1 MIMEGDS
8 PEYGP
13 LLTAEGVSNYLRQ
26 SGHEMKDREVFI
38 VLLLNV
44 KNRIIAEEIV
54 SVGILDG
61 AIIHPREVFKA
72 AIVGSAAGIIV
83 AHNHPSGDPTPSIV
97 DGETT
102 KRLREAG
109 KILGIPL
116 IDHVIISPGEVN
128 NFYSFR
134 EKSDWNRYQ
143 GQINQADGG
152 ELVDD

>member
-1 MIMEGDS
+1 MRTIRWQMIMEDG

-13 LLTAEGVSNYLRQ
+13 LLTAQSVSDYLRQ
-26 SGHEMKDREVFI
+26 SGHEMRDREVFI

-54 SVGILDG
+54 SIGILDG
-61 AIIHPREVFKA
+61 ALIHPREVFCA
-72 AIVGSAAGIIV
+72 AVHEKAAGIIV
-83 AHNHPSGDPTPSIV
+83 AHNHPSGDPTPSIA
-97 DGETT
+97 DGEVT

-116 IDHVIISPGEVN
+116 IDHVIIAPGEVN

-134 EKSDWNRYQ
+134 EKSKWDW
-143 GQINQADGG
+143 
-152 ELVDD
+152 